1 MANFQYPMKSQ
12 FPMSQLEIEQ
22 LDIHWDLV
30 IGELEIKLPQDILHE
45 EVII

>member
-1 MANFQYPMKSQ
+1 MIIQFPIPNSQYPMKSQ

-30 IGELEIKLPQDILHE
+30 IGELGFIRECD
-45 EVII
+45 